1 MTTRVRFAPS
11 PTGYLHIG
19 SARTALFNY
28 LYARHTGGKFLL
40 RIEDTDLARS
50 TEESTRS
57 ILDGLA
63 WLELDQD
70 EEIVFQSDNAD
81 KHRATAKKL
90 LAEGKAYRDFTPKA
104 EPNDANVKDAIK
116 DRARANQ
123 GEKNLRDNP
132 YRDLTAEE
140 SNKRA
145 AAGEPFAIRLK
156 VPDVR
161 TGSGSDR
168 VPAVLKTSFEDAV
181 YGLQER
187 DYAETEDLVL
197 LRSDGHPLYNLAVVC
212 DDIEMQ
218 ITHVIRGQDHLTNT
232 HKQILI
238 YEALGITPPTF
249 AHLPLIMAP
258 NKGKLSK
265 RKHGEVV
272 SMTTYR
278 DAGFLAAAF
287 RNFLALLGWSAG
299 EEKEIYSLVEL
310 IETFSLDGI
319 HRSNAV
325 FNFTENDPRKWTDDK
340 AQWMNAEYIRTMPI
354 GELLPFVKAELK
366 SAKLWR
372 EEYEEQLS
380 VVSGQLSE
388 DADTLQKPARSKG
401 EMIRTPPSVSSPQI
415 SKSSSDEMQ
424 KTAREQGRYIQPEI
438 GSSEWF
444 ENTINLIRQRFFT
457 LKDFSSQGR
466 AYFSEDYDFD
476 PAAIAKNL
484 TKFPE
489 LKTWLPEL
497 ADRFE
502 AEFGDSVSSPHVSKG
517 YGEAANWPPA
527 NAGGSDTFT
536 EANIELVVKAF
547 TEEKGT
553 KLGVIMNGARTLI
566 TGVAVGPSML
576 SVFEVIGLE
585 RIIMR
590 LRSHVAWNS

>member
-1 MTTRVRFAPS
+1 MSVRVRFAPS

-57 ILDGLA
+57 ILEGLA
-63 WLELDQD
+63 WLGFAPD
-70 EEIVFQSDNAD
+70 EEVVFQSNNAD
-81 KHRATAKKL
+81 KHRAAALRL
-90 LAEGKAYRDFTPKA
+90 LQEGKAYRDFTPKA
-104 EPNDANVKDAIK
+104 EPTDANVKDTIK
-116 DRARANQ
+116 ERARAEQ
-123 GEKNLRDNP
+123 GEKNMRDNP
-132 YRDLTAEE
+132 YRDLPEAE
-140 SNKRA
+140 SMSRA
-145 AAGEPFAIRLK
+145 EAGEPFAVRLK
-156 VPDVR
+156 VPIY
-161 TGSGSDR
+161 G
-168 VPAVLKTSFEDAV
+168 KTSFEDGV

-187 DYAETEDLVL
+187 DYTETEDLVL

-212 DDIEMQ
+212 DDIEMG

-238 YEALGITPPTF
+238 YEALGVTPLIF

-278 DAGFLAAAF
+278 DAGFLAEAF

-299 EEKEIYSLVEL
+299 EEKEIYSLEELVEK
-310 IETFSLDGI
+310 FSLEGI

-325 FNFTENDPRKWTDDK
+325 FNFHEGDPKRWTDDK
-340 AQWMNAEYIRTMPI
+340 AIWMNAEYIRTMPLS
-354 GELLPFVKAELK
+354 GLLPHIKHELK
-366 SAKLWR
+366 ATKLWR
-372 EEYEEQLS
+372 EEYEPDGRALS
-380 VVSGQLSE
+380 ATIDST
-388 DADTLQKPARSKG
+388 DAQVFEAGTEIGDRPEAIAIEPLEVGTYDWY
-401 EMIRTPPSVSSPQI
+401 IRTI
-415 SKSSSDEMQ
+415 D
-424 KTAREQGRYIQPEI
+424 
-438 GSSEWF
+438 
-444 ENTINLIRQRFFT
+444 LIRARFFT

-466 AYFSEDYDFD
+466 AYFSEDFDFD

-489 LKTWLPEL
+489 LREWLPEL

-502 AEFGDSVSSPHVSKG
+502 KEFRDKPFN
-517 YGEAANWPPA
+517 EP
-527 NAGGSDTFT
+527 
-536 EANIELVVKAF
+536 NIETAVKAF
-547 TEEKGT
+547 TEQKST
-553 KLGVIMNGARTLI
+553 KLGIIMNGARTLL

-576 SVFEVIGLE
+576 SVFEIIGLE
-585 RIIMR
+585 RTLLR
-590 LRSHVAWNS
+590 LRSQVAWNA